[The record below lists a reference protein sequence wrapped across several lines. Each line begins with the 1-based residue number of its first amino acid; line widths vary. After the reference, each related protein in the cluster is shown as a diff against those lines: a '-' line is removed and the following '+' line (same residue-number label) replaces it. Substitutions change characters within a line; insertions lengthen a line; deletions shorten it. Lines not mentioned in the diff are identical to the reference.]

1 MKIKDTVAPI
11 PIDLLKE
18 YFSDDSIVFNIDY
31 SESLLKG
38 DKIITYLS
46 NLDVPCKLTGWDK
59 VSTEDKLSFVKEYMN
74 AKLVIVSPELE
85 VCVLKILYEA
95 AEYSFF
101 ISYEE
106 YVENILDKDEIE
118 QFIKE
123 NKEMIDKWLIMMAS
137 LSLFAVYTIPEFQQM
152 VKDEYEMIDDYDYCG
167 VNFARLLH
175 HEIAQELMT
184 AETDDIYYFE
194 KQFNETMFK
203 GKNLFAYW
211 QNDANTL
218 AIMSWA
224 ISSGEATYQ
233 KFHSEIEKG
242 YENASAI

>member
-11 PIDLLKE
+11 PIELLKE

-31 SESLLKG
+31 SKSLLKG

-101 ISYEE
+101 ISYED

-137 LSLFAVYTIPEFQQM
+137 LSLFGVYTIPEFQQM

-175 HEIAQELMT
+175 HEIAQELMA

-194 KQFNETMFK
+194 KQFNEPMFK

-211 QNDANTL
+211 ENDANSL

-233 KFHSEIEKG
+233 QFHSEIEKG
-242 YENASAI
+242 YEDASAI